1 MTDIKDE
8 SNTKLP
14 DKQLT
19 DKEKQIV
26 ILISKA
32 IVKKTLQDFDEKKN
46 LQKPQ

>member
-8 SNTKLP
+8 SNTKLL

-19 DKEKQIV
+19 DKEKQLV
-26 ILISKA
+26 TLISNV
-32 IVKKTLQDFDEKKN
+32 IVKKTLLDFDEKKN